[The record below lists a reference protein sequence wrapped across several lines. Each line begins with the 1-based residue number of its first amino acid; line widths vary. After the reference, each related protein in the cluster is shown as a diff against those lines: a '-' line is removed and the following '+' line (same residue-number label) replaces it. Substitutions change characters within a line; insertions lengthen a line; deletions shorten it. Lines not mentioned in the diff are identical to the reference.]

1 MFCGNCGHQIEDD
14 ALFCPNC
21 GARVEGGPEE
31 PEKQAQQ
38 GPVMDPGPAGAKKPP
53 KGGQKKKG
61 SKKPLIAAVIAVVLV
76 FLLAGGG
83 TVYATAGLTMQK
95 DKALSQVEAC
105 GFQEYEEQAKAAAEE
120 WKGLGIL
127 DVGKKRGLTRKS
139 FRP

>member
-21 GARVEGGPEE
+21 GAKVEGAPEE
-31 PEKQAQQ
+31 PEKPEKQVQQ
-38 GPVMDPGPAGAKKPP
+38 GSALDPGPAGAKKPP

-105 GFQEYEEQAKAAAEE
+105 GFQEYEEQAKAAEAKQKAKAQKE
-120 WKGLGIL
+120 
-127 DVGKKRGLTRKS
+127 R
-139 FRP
+139 

>member
-21 GARVEGGPEE
+21 GAKVEGAPEE

-38 GPVMDPGPAGAKKPP
+38 GPAPDSGPAGAKKPP

-61 SKKPLIAAVIAVVLV
+61 PRRPLIAAVIAVVLV

-83 TVYATAGLTMQK
+83 TVYATGRT
-95 DKALSQVEAC
+95 
-105 GFQEYEEQAKAAAEE
+105 YYAK
-120 WKGLGIL
+120 G
-127 DVGKKRGLTRKS
+127 
-139 FRP
+139 

>member
-21 GARVEGGPEE
+21 GARVEGGPEG

-76 FLLAGGG
+76 FLLAPRPP
-83 TVYATAGLTMQK
+83 QRN
-95 DKALSQVEAC
+95 
-105 GFQEYEEQAKAAAEE
+105 
-120 WKGLGIL
+120 
-127 DVGKKRGLTRKS
+127 GKVWGSWMLERSRT
-139 FRP
+139 

>member
-1 MFCGNCGHQIEDD
+1 MRDVLVEIVDTQIEDD

-21 GARVEGGPEE
+21 GAKVEGAPEE

-38 GPVMDPGPAGAKKPP
+38 GPAPDSGPAGAKKPP

-61 SKKPLIAAVIAVVLV
+61 SKKAADRGSDRSG
-76 FLLAGGG
+76 AGVPSGRRRDG
-83 TVYATAGLTMQK
+83 LCHCRDLTMQK

-120 WKGLGIL
+120 WE
-127 DVGKKRGLTRKS
+127 
-139 FRP
+139 RPGDPWMLERSRM